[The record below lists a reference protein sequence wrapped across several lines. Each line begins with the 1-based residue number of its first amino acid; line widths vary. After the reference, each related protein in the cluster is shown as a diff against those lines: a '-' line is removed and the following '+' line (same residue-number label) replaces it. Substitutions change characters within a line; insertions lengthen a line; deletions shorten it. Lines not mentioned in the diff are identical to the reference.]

1 MGDWNLAIKA
11 AQNVIRLNAEML
23 PDVMGNFEP
32 TDHPD
37 KDGMYR
43 AADILDAL
51 LIVKEQ
57 SE

>member
-1 MGDWNLAIKA
+1 MSEWNRAIKM
-11 AQNVIRLNAEML
+11 AQNVIRQNAKMM
-23 PDVMGNFEP
+23 PDVMGNFGP

-57 SE
+57 A